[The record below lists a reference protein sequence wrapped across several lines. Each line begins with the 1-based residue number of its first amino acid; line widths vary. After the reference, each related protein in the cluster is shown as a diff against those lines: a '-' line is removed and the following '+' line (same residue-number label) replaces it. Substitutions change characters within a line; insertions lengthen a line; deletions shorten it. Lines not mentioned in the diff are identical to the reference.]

1 MRQESHKAL
10 DCYFK
15 ELGNEP
21 ETINH
26 SIKKAALIIATMC
39 GHPGEMTT
47 DDLEVIT
54 RPLEYL
60 SDIIDIVDRYETQE

>member
-1 MRQESHKAL
+1 MTQESHKAL
-10 DCYFK
+10 DGYFK

-39 GHPGEMTT
+39 SHPGEMTT
-47 DDLEVIT
+47 EDLEVIA

-60 SDIIDIVDRYETQE
+60 SDILDIVDRYEQE

>member
-10 DCYFK
+10 DSYFE
-15 ELGNEP
+15 ELGNDT

-26 SIKKAALIIATMC
+26 SVKKAALTIATMC
-39 GHPGEMTT
+39 AHPSDMTT
-47 DDLEVIT
+47 EDLEVIA

-60 SDIIDIVDRYETQE
+60 SDILDIADRYEAQE

>member
-1 MRQESHKAL
+1 MKQESHKAL
-10 DCYFK
+10 DSYFR

-39 GHPGEMTT
+39 SHPGEMTT
-47 DDLEVIT
+47 EDLEVIA

>member
-10 DCYFK
+10 DSYFM
-15 ELGNEP
+15 ELGNEA

-26 SIKKAALIIATMC
+26 SIKKAALTIATIC
-39 GHPGEMTT
+39 AHPGDMTVE
-47 DDLEVIT
+47 DLEVIA